1 MGMMLDSNTS
11 DDTPIVESW
20 MGQIKESTET
30 LDPDEIDVA
39 TETAKRLRIQTD
51 AQLLMPREKLDI
63 GAETIEFRLPDP
75 ESPNDNS

>member
-20 MGQIKESTET
+20 MGQIKKSIET
-30 LDPDEIDVA
+30 FDPDEIAIA

-51 AQLLMPREKLDI
+51 AQL
-63 GAETIEFRLPDP
+63 
-75 ESPNDNS
+75 

>member
-51 AQLLMPREKLDI
+51 VACHRI
-63 GAETIEFRLPDP
+63 IHNRSGAA
-75 ESPNDNS
+75 

>member
-30 LDPDEIDVA
+30 FDPDEIAIA

-51 AQLLMPREKLDI
+51 AQL
-63 GAETIEFRLPDP
+63 
-75 ESPNDNS
+75 

>member
-1 MGMMLDSNTS
+1 MMLDSNTS

-63 GAETIEFRLPDP
+63 GAEQ
-75 ESPNDNS
+75 